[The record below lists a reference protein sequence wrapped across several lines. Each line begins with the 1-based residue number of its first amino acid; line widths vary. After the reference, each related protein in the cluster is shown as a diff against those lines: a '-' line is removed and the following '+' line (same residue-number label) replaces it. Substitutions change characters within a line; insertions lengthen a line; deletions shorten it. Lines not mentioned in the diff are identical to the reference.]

1 MVVVAL
7 IAAAGD
13 NGVIGR
19 NNQLP
24 WRLPADMQYFRR
36 MTMGKPIVMG
46 RKTFE
51 SFGAKPLPGRH
62 NIVLTRDASYKADGA
77 TVVGSLAAALTAA
90 GEASEIMIIGG
101 SELYMQALPMAD
113 RIYLTR
119 VHGEFEGD
127 AFFPTVEPTIW
138 NEVSREDHE
147 PDEKNPCAYSFLV
160 LERKTTVGINQGSS
174 HGRQ

>member
-13 NGVIGR
+13 NWVIGR
-19 NNQLP
+19 ENQLP

-36 MTMGKPIVMG
+36 TTMGKPIVMG

-62 NIVLTRDASYKADGA
+62 NIVLTRDASYIADGA
-77 TVVGSLAAALTAA
+77 TVVGGLAAALTAA
-90 GEASEIMIIGG
+90 GDASEIMIIGG
-101 SELYMQALPMAD
+101 SELYSQALGMAD

-127 AFFPTVEPTIW
+127 AFFPVVDSTVW
-138 NEVSREDHE
+138 SEVSRDDHA
-147 PDEKNPCAYSFLV
+147 PDERNAYAYSFLV
-160 LERKTTVGINQGSS
+160 LERKTTAGLNQGSS

>member
-1 MVVVAL
+1 VAL
-7 IAAAGD
+7 IAALGD

-36 MTMGKPIVMG
+36 TTMGKPIVMG

-62 NIVLTRDASYKADGA
+62 NIVLTRDPDYKADGA

-90 GEASEIMIIGG
+90 GDASEIMIIGG
-101 SELYMQALPMAD
+101 SELYSQALPIAD

-127 AFFPTVEPTIW
+127 AFFPAVDPTIW
-138 NEVSREDHE
+138 HEVSRDDHAS
-147 PDEKNPCAYSFLV
+147 DEKNPCAYSFLM